1 MFITTEV
8 GALRVIL
15 LIARAN
21 LCTFPDID
29 LLRRNTW
36 VDPNSNLDMV
46 KLRSMSSI
54 VLLPHE
60 YSTLKYE
67 GILKLENSANIGHL
81 KTALAVELN
90 NRRPVN
96 DPVDPL

>member
-1 MFITTEV
+1 M
-8 GALRVIL
+8 GALIL